1 MRALIVKAS
10 ALGDIVH
17 ALPILDYLHKVS
29 PGIEID
35 WIVEEGFRDVLEG
48 HPQIAELHVVRTRA
62 WRKRPFAARTRQ
74 EVVALRNA
82 LHAREYKLVFDIQ
95 GNLKSGL
102 IAWLSGCEQRLGFT
116 GEEVQERY
124 NLFFTTRQI
133 PVRPQDKHVTDKCLR
148 LVSVPFGKDFSG
160 MDLTT
165 TIATDIEDDSEA
177 EALLATLG
185 EGLVFLF
192 HYGTT
197 WQTKFWSS
205 EGWVAL
211 GKELLARHT
220 DSTIL
225 FSWGNDAERQAVTEI
240 SRAIGSGA
248 RVMDRYPL
256 RKLVAIL
263 KKMDLVVGGD
273 TGPVHLAA
281 AVGTPTVSFY
291 RSSDGS
297 RSGPRGKQ
305 HAVIQS
311 PLSCSRCFLT
321 KCKRDRECMESIT
334 AKAVIEAAAGLLG
347 IPAPGRS
354 ECMEKS
360 EERTE

>member
-1 MRALIVKAS
+1 MRVLIVKTS

-17 ALPILDYLHKVS
+17 ALPVLDYLRKVS

-35 WIVEEGFRDVLEG
+35 WIVEEGFREILEG
-48 HPQIAELHVVRTRA
+48 QPHLAELHVVRTKS
-62 WRKRPFAARTRQ
+62 WRKRPFAKQTR
-74 EVVALRNA
+74 EEIALLRNA
-82 LHAREYKLVFDIQ
+82 LQARDYKLVFDIQ

-102 IAWLSGCEQRLGFT
+102 IAWLSGCQQRLGFD

-124 NLFFTTRQI
+124 NLYFTTRQI
-133 PVRPQDKHVTDKCLR
+133 PVRRQDKHVTDKCLR

-160 MDLTT
+160 MELVT
-165 TIATDIEDDSEA
+165 TIATTVEDDSEA

-197 WQTKFWSS
+197 WQTKFWSP
-205 EGWVAL
+205 EAWVKL
-211 GKELLARHT
+211 GKALLDRYA

-225 FSWGNDAERQAVTEI
+225 FSWGNDAERQAVTDI

-256 RKLVAIL
+256 KKLVAIL

-297 RSGPRGKQ
+297 RSGPRGQ
-305 HAVIQS
+305 RHAVIQS
-311 PLSCSRCFLT
+311 PLPCTRCFLT
-321 KCKRDRECMESIT
+321 KCKRDLECKESIT
-334 AKAVIEAAAGLLG
+334 AEAVIAAATQLLAL
-347 IPAPGRS
+347 PAPGRAA
-354 ECMEKS
+354 EQGEL
-360 EERTE
+360 